1 MIKMFGPSW
10 VPRAILALIS
20 LVIVMF
26 GAATLFNG
34 KIDYYNLWGGIVFAP
49 IAIIIGSLGLIIAAL
64 KPKILVRNHRSEKAA
79 FEAGQKDEC
88 VGDRFFTV

>member
-64 KPKILVRNHRSEKAA
+64 KPKIFAQPPKKKS
-79 FEAGQKDEC
+79 
-88 VGDRFFTV
+88 RFRGWPKGRARY